1 MDGRSCVPTLLM
13 FSALGASNAWAQ
25 TPTAPQDAAAK
36 VTISAQRLLAPATL
50 WGRNNDPADTTQT
63 VSTVETTAI
72 DSVAARRIE
81 DLAGLV
87 PGLQVDTASA
97 GLSSAVKLRGFSVTR
112 IQYNGQPD
120 VQRLFVRDLATVDRM
135 EVLSG
140 PAGLHYGITSP
151 GGALHYIGKV
161 PRFEAARVVR
171 LGIDSDGVGEGMLD
185 LTGPVTG
192 QPLAYR
198 LVLSARDGSRPPA
211 ELPQR
216 QRTALG
222 ALSWAYAPAG
232 LLTLETEHMVNRTPY
247 VFGTVITGGG
257 TPLGQP
263 RYDQLYVQPGGAP
276 ATRTMQRWAL
286 DARHRLD
293 NGIELS
299 ARWSTAGV
307 KRDEALLGFWGLES
321 DTELSG
327 YYTRYHDDY
336 RQTAFKLRAD
346 GDAAWAGTAHH
357 LAAGFDRYRQGFL
370 FTGVQSIDDFRL
382 DVARPDFSV
391 VNVIAL
397 PTTRRY
403 NNETQYDH
411 ALWASDLVRLTDTIQ
426 AALGWRRT
434 HYQIDAD
441 RRGTGLSTQAQGT
454 GDAWHLGLAWRMA
467 ADWRAHASVAT
478 GFEPNRGALRS
489 GDYLPPQRQRQVEA
503 GLRRADATG
512 TRVEAAAFRTRL
524 SQLPM
529 TDPADRTAVITSGER
544 EVQGLQLAL
553 HTKSA
558 GLQVDA
564 HVQALAMRQLVR
576 TTASLGDA
584 FPGVARRT
592 AGARLRGP
600 LGSDVE
606 SNCHWTLAL
615 SAVSARMADAANTTR
630 LPGYALAHASMEWPA
645 THSTTVSLGVRNLLD
660 TRYVEAV
667 NALDDVYQGPR
678 RQAWARLSQRF

>member
-1 MDGRSCVPTLLM
+1 MLSG
-13 FSALGASNAWAQ
+13 LGASSAWAQ
-25 TPTAPQDAAAK
+25 APAAPQDAAAK
-36 VTISAQRLLAPATL
+36 VTISAPRPLGPATL
-50 WGRNNDPADTTQT
+50 WGRRTDAADATQT
-63 VSTVETTAI
+63 TTMVDANAV
-72 DSVAARRIE
+72 DTLAASRIE

-97 GLSSAVKLRGFSVTR
+97 GLSSAVKLRGFAVTR

-120 VQRLFVRDLATVDRM
+120 VQRLFVRDLATVDRV

-151 GGALHYIGKV
+151 GGALHYVGKV
-161 PRFEAARVVR
+161 PRFEASRRVR
-171 LGIDSDGVGEGMLD
+171 LGLDSDGVGEGMLD

-198 LVLSARDGSRPPA
+198 LVLSVRDGHRPPA

-257 TPLGQP
+257 TPQAQP
-263 RYDQLYVQPGGAP
+263 RYDQLYVQPGGA
-276 ATRTMQRWAL
+276 AAARHMQRWAL

-293 NGIELS
+293 NGVELN

-307 KRDEALLGFWGLES
+307 QRDEALLGFWGLES

-327 YYTRYHDDY
+327 YYTRYRDDY

-346 GDAAWAGTAHH
+346 GDATWAGTAHH
-357 LAAGFDRYRQGFL
+357 LAAGLDRYRQGFL
-370 FTGVQSIDDFRL
+370 FTGAQSIDDFRL
-382 DVARPDFSV
+382 DVVRPDFSA
-391 VNVIAL
+391 VNVAAL
-397 PTTRRY
+397 PTGARY
-403 NNETQYDH
+403 NHEEQRDH
-411 ALWASDLVRLTDTIQ
+411 AWWASELVKLSHTLQ
-426 AALGWRRT
+426 AALGWRRS
-434 HYQIDAD
+434 HYQIQAD

-467 ADWRAHASVAT
+467 TAWHAHASVAT
-478 GFEPNRGALRS
+478 GFEPNRGTLRS
-489 GDYLPPQRQRQVEA
+489 GDYLPPQRQRQAEA
-503 GLRRADATG
+503 GLRWAQTTG
-512 TRVEAAAFRTRL
+512 TRIEAAAFRTRL

-544 EVQGLQLAL
+544 AVQGLQMVL
-553 HTKSA
+553 HTQAA
-558 GLQVDA
+558 GLQLDA
-564 HVQALAMRQLVR
+564 HLQALAMRQVVR
-576 TTASLGDA
+576 TSASLGDA

-592 AGARLRGP
+592 AGARLTGP
-600 LGSDVE
+600 LASDGQAH
-606 SNCHWTLAL
+606 SQWTLAL
-615 SAVSARMADAANTTR
+615 SAVGARMADAANTTR
-630 LPGYALAHASMEWPA
+630 LPGYALAHASVVWPA
-645 THSTTVSLGVRNLLD
+645 TPSATVSLGVRNLLD

-667 NALDDVYQGPR
+667 TALDDVYQGAR
-678 RQAWARLSQRF
+678 RQAWARVSQRF